1 MAFSGY
7 VLFTPPCNM
16 ALKSSDGSCGDC
28 GYRSCMGLVERNVRL
43 FLSGAITEE
52 RLAEL
57 SKDLAETCP
66 LASCYERWLLAHR
79 HELPVG
85 RAWGLKRTRKEKRE
99 AVQEWL
105 RRSCSGSAS

>member
-1 MAFSGY
+1 
-7 VLFTPPCNM
+7 M
-16 ALKSSDGSCGDC
+16 ALKSSEGATCNC
-28 GYRSCMGLVERNVRL
+28 QYRSCCGLAERNVRL
-43 FLSGAITEE
+43 YHSGAITEE

-79 HELPVG
+79 HELPIG
-85 RAWGLKRTRKEKRE
+85 RAGGLKETRKERRE